1 MTRSEIQTM
10 LVFPQ
15 TVINIM
21 HVFLLQNM
29 VICVV
34 FALCLFAGGVVSALY
49 SADDHQLSPDICAT
63 SEAGKL
69 NEDDR
74 EICTS
79 ILEVK
84 ISQGI
89 SAVSGKNRIRFYNGE
104 VHYTSQLLLS
114 SYLLYSYVVS

>member
-1 MTRSEIQTM
+1 
-10 LVFPQ
+10 
-15 TVINIM
+15 
-21 HVFLLQNM
+21 M
-29 VICVV
+29 VLCVL
-34 FALCLFAGGVVSALY
+34 FALGLFAGGVVNALY
-49 SADDHQLSPDICAT
+49 SADDHQLSHDICAT

-89 SAVSGKNRIRFYNGE
+89 SAVSNKNRARCYNRSE
-104 VHYTSQLLLS
+104 
-114 SYLLYSYVVS
+114 